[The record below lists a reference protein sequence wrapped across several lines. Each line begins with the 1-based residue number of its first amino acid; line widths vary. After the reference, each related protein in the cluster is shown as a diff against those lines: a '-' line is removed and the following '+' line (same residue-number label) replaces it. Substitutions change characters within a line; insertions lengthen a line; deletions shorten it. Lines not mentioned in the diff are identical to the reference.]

1 MSELYI
7 SILLMMGAY
16 LLGSIPSAVWI
27 GKYFFGVDVREHGSK
42 NAGATNT
49 FRTLGKKAG
58 IPVLFFDVL
67 KGWMAIKLFS
77 IFSVYEIGSAQY
89 INFQIAL
96 GIIAVLGHVFPVY
109 VKFKG
114 GKGVATLLGIILAL
128 HFQAAVVAFIIFF
141 VVFIVSKY
149 VSLGA
154 IVAAVFFPF
163 IIVYGFKVQSA
174 SLQYF
179 ATTVSILLVITHR
192 KNIYRLLR
200 KEEGKMELKLRL
212 KNDK

>member
-1 MSELYI
+1 MSNLYVTI
-7 SILLMMGAY
+7 VLMLGAY

-27 GKYFFGVDVREHGSK
+27 GKYFFGVDVRQHGSK

-49 FRTLGKKAG
+49 FRILGRKAG
-58 IPVLFFDVL
+58 VPVLFFDVL
-67 KGWMAIKLFS
+67 KGWLAVKLFS
-77 IFSVYEIGSAQY
+77 FYSVYELGSIQQT
-89 INFQIAL
+89 NFQIAL
-96 GIIAVLGHVFPVY
+96 GILAVLGHVFPVY
-109 VKFKG
+109 VRFKG

-128 HFQAAVVAFIIFF
+128 HLQAAAAAFIIFL
-141 VVFIVSKY
+141 VVFIISKY

-163 IIVYGFKVQSA
+163 IIIYGFKEQTA

-179 ATTVSILLVITHR
+179 ATAVSVLLIITHR
-192 KNIYRLLR
+192 KNIHRLLR
-200 KEEGKMELKLRL
+200 KEENKMELKLRF

>member
-1 MSELYI
+1 MSDIYI
-7 SILLMMGAY
+7 SIALLLCAY
-16 LLGSIPSAVWI
+16 LLGSIPSSVWI

-49 FRTLGKKAG
+49 FRILGKKAG

-67 KGWMAIKLFS
+67 KGWLAVKLFS
-77 IFSVYEIGSAQY
+77 FYSVYELGSIQQV
-89 INFQIAL
+89 NFQIAL
-96 GIIAVLGHVFPVY
+96 GILAVLGHVFPIY
-109 VKFKG
+109 VQFKG

-128 HFQAAVVAFIIFF
+128 HFQAALVAFIVFF
-141 VVFIVSKY
+141 VVFVISKY

-154 IVAAVFFPF
+154 IVAAVLFPF
-163 IIVYGFKVQSA
+163 IIIYGFKVQAA

-179 ATTVSILLVITHR
+179 ATAVSVLLIITHR

-200 KEEGKMELKLRL
+200 KEESKMELKLRP

>member
-77 IFSVYEIGSAQY
+77 IFSVYETGSAQY

-141 VVFIVSKY
+141 VVFIISKY

-154 IVAAVFFPF
+154 IVTAVFFPF

-200 KEEGKMELKLRL
+200 KEESKMELKLRL